1 MRTPPL
7 ELSMK
12 EFLGPYGKSTIV
24 LMQVQFES
32 ELPKLKDLKR
42 LLNISDGIYY
52 KASGRHS
59 RSVEQLTNCLTLIA
73 GGGQEESVTRPT
85 HYLVTQ
91 SDIYMNDLLLMKYA
105 ATIIAGFNLTEAA
118 MKELAQLLQT
128 YHQLDWR
135 MSSCLRFKTTLEE
148 NQEWAE
154 QTGVEDPTLRNPNYE
169 ACDQV
174 LNDYGTAAE
183 AQVTA
188 WLTAWYDKYYW
199 KTRPPKSAISLHP
212 ESAHSGV
219 VLTSATS
226 ELAVDDVTTVITE
239 SV

>member
-1 MRTPPL
+1 
-7 ELSMK
+7 MK

-24 LMQVQFES
+24 LMQAQFES

-42 LLNISDGIYY
+42 LLNISDGLYY

-73 GGGQEESVTRPT
+73 GGGQEESVTCPT
-85 HYLVTQ
+85 HYLITQ
-91 SDIYMNDLLLMKYA
+91 SDVYKNDLLLMQYA

-118 MKELAQLLQT
+118 MKELKQLLQT
-128 YHQLDWR
+128 YHQLNWR
-135 MSSCLRFKTTLEE
+135 TSSCRRFKTTLEE

-174 LNDYGTAAE
+174 LNDYGTVAE

-199 KTRPPKSAISLHP
+199 KTRPPKNAIGLQSHQTNN
-212 ESAHSGV
+212 GV
-219 VLTSATS
+219 VPASATS
-226 ELAVDDVTTVITE
+226 EAAHDDLAAVVSE

>member
-1 MRTPPL
+1 
-7 ELSMK
+7 MK

-59 RSVEQLTNCLTLIA
+59 RSVEKLTNCLTLIA

-91 SDIYMNDLLLMKYA
+91 SDIYMNDLLLMQYA

-199 KTRPPKSAISLHP
+199 KTRPPKGAISLQPRP
-212 ESAHSGV
+212 EHSGV

>member
-1 MRTPPL
+1 
-7 ELSMK
+7 MK

-24 LMQVQFES
+24 LMQAQFES

-59 RSVEQLTNCLTLIA
+59 DSVARISRCIEM
-73 GGGQEESVTRPT
+73 VTGVRRRAVHISPT
-85 HYLVTQ
+85 HYLITN
-91 SDIYMNDLLLMKYA
+91 SDIYKNDLLTLQYA
-105 ATIIAGFNLTEAA
+105 ATIIAGFNLTKAG
-118 MKELAQLLQT
+118 MKELEQLLQT

-135 MSSCLRFKTTLEE
+135 TSSCRRFKTTL
-148 NQEWAE
+148 QEIQAWAE

-174 LNDYGTAAE
+174 LNGYGAIAHQQITD
-183 AQVTA
+183 QI
-188 WLTAWYDKYYW
+188 TAWYDKYCW
-199 KTRPPKSAISLHP
+199 KTRPPKNAIGLQSHQTNNGVMPASAAS
-212 ESAHSGV
+212 EAAHDDLTAV
-219 VLTSATS
+219 VS
-226 ELAVDDVTTVITE
+226 E

>member
-1 MRTPPL
+1 
-7 ELSMK
+7 MK

-59 RSVEQLTNCLTLIA
+59 RSVEKLTNCLTLIA

-148 NQEWAE
+148 NQEWA
-154 QTGVEDPTLRNPNYE
+154 
-169 ACDQV
+169 
-174 LNDYGTAAE
+174 AE

-199 KTRPPKSAISLHP
+199 KTRPPKGAISLQPRP
-212 ESAHSGV
+212 EHSGV

>member
-1 MRTPPL
+1 
-7 ELSMK
+7 
-12 EFLGPYGKSTIV
+12 
-24 LMQVQFES
+24 
-32 ELPKLKDLKR
+32 
-42 LLNISDGIYY
+42 
-52 KASGRHS
+52 
-59 RSVEQLTNCLTLIA
+59 
-73 GGGQEESVTRPT
+73 
-85 HYLVTQ
+85 
-91 SDIYMNDLLLMKYA
+91 
-105 ATIIAGFNLTEAA
+105 

-135 MSSCLRFKTTLEE
+135 TSSCLRFKTTLEE

-154 QTGVEDPTLRNPNYE
+154 QRGVEDPTLRHPNYE

-199 KTRPPKSAISLHP
+199 KTRPPKSGISLQPRP
-212 ESAHSGV
+212 EHSGV

-226 ELAVDDVTTVITE
+226 ELALDDVTTVITE

>member
-1 MRTPPL
+1 
-7 ELSMK
+7 
-12 EFLGPYGKSTIV
+12 
-24 LMQVQFES
+24 
-32 ELPKLKDLKR
+32 
-42 LLNISDGIYY
+42 
-52 KASGRHS
+52 
-59 RSVEQLTNCLTLIA
+59 
-73 GGGQEESVTRPT
+73 
-85 HYLVTQ
+85 
-91 SDIYMNDLLLMKYA
+91 MNDLLLMKYA
-105 ATIIAGFNLTEAA
+105 ATIIAGFNLTDAA

-135 MSSCLRFKTTLEE
+135 TSSCLRFKTTLEE
-148 NQEWAE
+148 NREWAE